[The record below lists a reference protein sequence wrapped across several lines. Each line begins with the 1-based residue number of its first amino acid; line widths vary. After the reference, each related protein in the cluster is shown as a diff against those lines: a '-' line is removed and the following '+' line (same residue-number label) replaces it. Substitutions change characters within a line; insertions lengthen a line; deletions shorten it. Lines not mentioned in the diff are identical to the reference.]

1 MPRVTRHSSPRFC
14 GNTRSRAPHCSA
26 RHRAV
31 FATGQLAALYS
42 DDAVQRSGG
51 KKYAVFSPSAHGCSA
66 DGEGE
71 KPPSSRPS
79 AGAVLRGLT
88 LKRRENPGFLKKFQ
102 KNQKFFHFRVTFC
115 PRKTVYI
122 IERIQR
128 VENISGP
135 LISRVR
141 CRGGRVRKSGT
152 CSGRCITLS
161 PFAAALLFQCGG
173 ASRAPFVRFRFF
185 AGAEDGRGGA
195 QALDIPRVL
204 V

>member
-1 MPRVTRHSSPRFC
+1 M
-14 GNTRSRAPHCSA
+14 
-26 RHRAV
+26 
-31 FATGQLAALYS
+31 
-42 DDAVQRSGG
+42 
-51 KKYAVFSPSAHGCSA
+51 
-66 DGEGE
+66 
-71 KPPSSRPS
+71 
-79 AGAVLRGLT
+79 
-88 LKRRENPGFLKKFQ
+88 
-102 KNQKFFHFRVTFC
+102 
-115 PRKTVYI
+115 
-122 IERIQR
+122 
-128 VENISGP
+128 ENISGP

-173 ASRAPFVRFRFF
+173 TSRAPFVRFRFF

>member
-1 MPRVTRHSSPRFC
+1 MRDTALCLRPDSLRHYLPPMPDSAA
-14 GNTRSRAPHCSA
+14 GGSR
-26 RHRAV
+26 
-31 FATGQLAALYS
+31 
-42 DDAVQRSGG
+42 
-51 KKYAVFSPSAHGCSA
+51 YANSPSARYFRA
-66 DGEGE
+66 DGEGGFSPRRVLPCV
-71 KPPSSRPS
+71 PP
-79 AGAVLRGLT
+79 LRGLT

-173 ASRAPFVRFRFF
+173 ASCAPFVRFRFF
-185 AGAEDGRGGA
+185 AGA
-195 QALDIPRVL
+195 
-204 V
+204 

>member
-1 MPRVTRHSSPRFC
+1 MQRGRGGRKT
-14 GNTRSRAPHCSA
+14 
-26 RHRAV
+26 
-31 FATGQLAALYS
+31 AL
-42 DDAVQRSGG
+42 V
-51 KKYAVFSPSAHGCSA
+51 PSFRGRR
-66 DGEGE
+66 
-71 KPPSSRPS
+71 SSRF
-79 AGAVLRGLT
+79 ARKKQEKA
-88 LKRRENPGFLKKFQ
+88 EFLKKFQ

-152 CSGRCITLS
+152 CSSRCITLS

-173 ASRAPFVRFRFF
+173 TSCAPFVRFRFF